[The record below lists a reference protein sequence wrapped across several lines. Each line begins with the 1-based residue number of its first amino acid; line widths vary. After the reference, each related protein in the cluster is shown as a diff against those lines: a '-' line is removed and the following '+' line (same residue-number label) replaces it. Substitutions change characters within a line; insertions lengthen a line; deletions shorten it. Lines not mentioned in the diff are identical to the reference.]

1 MTNFIGFE
9 NLDRIDYETIRGE
22 ETRCYFCKN
31 LCIRTFI
38 DLRVNGDKKRYI
50 IATCDKGEVESKEA
64 LKKLM
69 ASRNKLKEKY
79 PNFVEIANKL
89 LFKSYKPP
97 QVIKNNKFI
106 NLFRKKKLE
115 TLKNTIVGIPRVLDT
130 YSLAPFFRTYFEALG
145 VRKVVFSDFT
155 SEELY
160 RRGSKRGS
168 IDPCFPSKVAIAH
181 VHNLLFEKEGIN
193 LIFFPCVRTLPGEI
207 YKAEG
212 HWACPTVS
220 ATPEVVKASF
230 TKERD
235 EFKEKG
241 VLYLDPVLDF
251 EDEELLERQL
261 YKVFNPLW
269 GITKEE
275 NREAVRLGFK
285 ALREYRETLQSKA
298 KEILRR
304 LEEEGKVG
312 VVLLGRPYHNDP
324 GINHEILD
332 EINKR
337 GYPVFT
343 IDSLPRDEETLYK
356 VFGKDVGEGRI
367 EHPLDIRDVWKKCYS
382 ENSSMK
388 VWAAKYTA
396 MHPNLAGIDLSSFRC
411 GHDAP
416 IYSLIEEI
424 LEETKT
430 PYFTFHELDENKPSG
445 SIKIRVETIDYFLK
459 RYEEEVLK
467 KKAGEVLV

>member
-9 NLDRIDYETIRGE
+9 NLDKIDYETIRGE
-22 ETRCYFCKN
+22 ETRCHFCKN

-38 DLRVNGDKKRYI
+38 DLKVNEEKKRFI
-50 IATCDKGEVESKEA
+50 IATCDKGEVESKEE
-64 LKKLM
+64 LKKL
-69 ASRNKLKEKY
+69 LKERSSLQEKY
-79 PNFVEIANKL
+79 PNFVEISNKL
-89 LFKSYKPP
+89 LFKSYKPKK
-97 QVIKNNKFI
+97 VVKENGII
-106 NLFRKKKLE
+106 NFFRKKKLE
-115 TLKNTIVGIPRVLDT
+115 FLKNAVIGIPRVLNV
-130 YSLAPFFRTYFEALG
+130 YSYAPFFRTYFEALG
-145 VRKVVFSDFT
+145 VKKVVFSDFT

-181 VHNLLFEKEGIN
+181 VHNLLFEKKGVNI
-193 LIFFPCVRTLPGEI
+193 IFFPCIRTLQGEI

-235 EFKEKG
+235 EFRERG
-241 VLYLDPVLDF
+241 VIYLDPVLDL
-251 EDEELLERQL
+251 EDTELLERQL
-261 YKVFNPLW
+261 YKVFNPLF

-275 NREAVRLGFK
+275 NREAVREGLR
-285 ALREYRETLQSKA
+285 ALEEYRRTLRERAREVL
-298 KEILRR
+298 ER
-304 LEEEGKVG
+304 LEREGKVG

-337 GYPVFT
+337 GYPIFT
-343 IDSLPRDEETLYK
+343 IESLPRDEDILYRI
-356 VFGKDVGEGRI
+356 FERDILEGRI
-367 EHPLDIRDVWKKCYS
+367 EHPMDIRDVWKKCYS

-396 MHPNLAGIDLSSFRC
+396 RHPNLAGVDLSSFRC

-424 LEETKT
+424 LEETNT

-467 KKAGEVLV
+467 RREVAV

>member
-9 NLDRIDYETIRGE
+9 NLEKIDYKTIRGE
-22 ETRCYFCKN
+22 ETRCHFCKN

-38 DLRVNGDKKRYI
+38 DLKVNGDKKRYI
-50 IATCDKGEVESKEA
+50 IATCDKGEVETKEE
-64 LKKLM
+64 LKKLI
-69 ASRNKLKEKY
+69 SEKNKLKEKY

-89 LFKSYKPP
+89 LFQSYRPP
-97 QVIKNNKFI
+97 KVVKEEGILNF
-106 NLFRKKKLE
+106 FRRKKLE
-115 TLKNTIVGIPRVLDT
+115 KLKNTIVGIPRVLNI
-130 YSLAPFFRTYFEALG
+130 YSYAPFFRTYFEALG
-145 VRKVVFSDFT
+145 VKKVVFSDFT

-181 VHNLLFEKEGIN
+181 VHNLLFEKKGVN
-193 LIFFPCVRTLPGEI
+193 LIFFPCIRTLSGDI

-212 HWACPTVS
+212 HWACPTVA

-235 EFKEKG
+235 EFNERG
-241 VLYLDPVLDF
+241 VIYLNPVLDF

-261 YKVFNPLW
+261 YKVFNPLF
-269 GITKEE
+269 GITKKE
-275 NREAVRLGFK
+275 NREAIREGFK
-285 ALREYRETLQSKA
+285 ALKNYKETLRNKA
-298 KEILRR
+298 REVLER
-304 LEEEGKVG
+304 LEKEGKVG
-312 VVLLGRPYHNDP
+312 IVLLGRPYHNDP

-332 EINKR
+332 EINKK

-343 IDSLPRDEETLYK
+343 IESLPRDESILYK
-356 VFGKDVGEGRI
+356 IFKRDLEEGRI
-367 EHPLDIRDVWKKCYS
+367 EHPMDIRDVWKKCYS

-388 VWAAKYTA
+388 VWAAKYVA
-396 MHPNLAGIDLSSFRC
+396 RHPNLAGLDISSFRC

-416 IYSLIEEI
+416 IYSLIEDI
-424 LEETKT
+424 LQETGT

-445 SIKIRVETIDYFLK
+445 SIKIRVETMDYFLK
-459 RYEEEVLK
+459 AYEQEVLR
-467 KKAGEVLV
+467 

>member
-1 MTNFIGFE
+1 MTKFIGFE
-9 NLDRIDYETIRGE
+9 NLDKIDYETIRGE
-22 ETRCYFCKN
+22 ETRCHFCKN

-38 DLRVNGDKKRYI
+38 DLKVNGDKKRYI
-50 IATCDKGEVESKEA
+50 IATCDKGEVETKEE
-64 LKKLM
+64 LKKLLGE
-69 ASRNKLKEKY
+69 RNKLKSKY
-79 PNFVEIANKL
+79 PNFVEISNKL
-89 LFKSYKPP
+89 LFKYYNPKK
-97 QVIKNNKFI
+97 VLKENGIL
-106 NLFRKKKLE
+106 NLFRKKKIE
-115 TLKNTIVGIPRVLDT
+115 KLKNTVVGIPRVLNV
-130 YSLAPFFRTYFEALG
+130 YSYAPFFRTYFEALG
-145 VRKVVFSDFT
+145 VKKVVFSDYT

-181 VHNLLFEKEGIN
+181 VHNLLFEKKDVN
-193 LIFFPCVRTLPGEI
+193 LIFFPCIRTLIGEI

-212 HWACPTVS
+212 HWACPTVA

-230 TKERD
+230 TKEKD

-241 VLYLDPVLDF
+241 VIYLDPVLDF
-251 EDEELLERQL
+251 EDIELLERQL
-261 YKVFNPLW
+261 FKVFNPLW

-275 NREAVRLGFK
+275 NKEAVKEGLR
-285 ALREYRETLQSKA
+285 ALEEYRNTLRSQA
-298 KEILRR
+298 REVLER
-304 LEEEGKVG
+304 LEREGKVG

-343 IDSLPRDEETLYK
+343 IESLPRDEDILYRLFAK
-356 VFGKDVGEGRI
+356 EIEQGKI

-396 MHPNLAGIDLSSFRC
+396 RHPNLAGIDLSSFRC

-424 LEETKT
+424 LEETDT

-459 RYEEEVLK
+459 RYEEERLK
-467 KKAGEVLV
+467 NFEEVGV